1 MKQEKKSPSS
11 TKRQIK
17 VYQKYIARPL
27 CTSVIMPE
35 IRLTGK
41 WLQKLGFH
49 CGQLILVEQS
59 QKKIIITISKG
70 VEM

>member
-1 MKQEKKSPSS
+1 MKQEKKTPSS

-27 CTSVIMPE
+27 CSSVIMPE

-49 CGQLILVEQS
+49 CGQLILVEQKS
-59 QKKIIITISKG
+59 KRIVITLKK
-70 VEM
+70 

>member
-1 MKQEKKSPSS
+1 MKKDKNLQAPA
-11 TKRQIK
+11 KRQIK

-27 CTSVIMPE
+27 CSSVIMPE

-49 CGQLILVEQS
+49 CGQLILVEQKS
-59 QKKIIITISKG
+59 KRIVITLKK
-70 VEM
+70 

>member
-1 MKQEKKSPSS
+1 MKQEKKSQPN

-17 VYQKYIARPL
+17 VYQKHLTRPL
-27 CTSVIMPE
+27 CCALILPE

-49 CGQLILVEQS
+49 CGQLIMVEQKR
-59 QKKIIITISKG
+59 QRIVITLKK
-70 VEM
+70 